1 MTKYFAE
8 LLGNEESRKRVG
20 DAIVGGTL
28 PHAFLI
34 GGPEGSGKRSFAK
47 LIAAAVNC
55 NGGGDSLPC
64 MTCNNCRRIMEES
77 FIDMRFFAKQKDRA
91 TIGVDDMR
99 LLKEDAMLS
108 GAESANKIYII
119 EDAHCLTV
127 ESQNALLNILE
138 EPPSGVTIILLA
150 TECDRILTTIKSR
163 VQYIAMTIFSDQEI
177 SEYVKANIAEA
188 RDMERLS
195 HEKFR
200 ALIKNAEGIIG
211 KAQLLFNKG
220 DADKNQDERE
230 RILALIDAMSPKAD
244 FTKLHGAICSLP
256 IKRPDLLLTLEKVI
270 SAIRDLIVFKESK
283 SAKLIFFI
291 SNDEI
296 AEYAKTLSMKRLMDV
311 YDALIASHEYCSK
324 NANVGTVLSN
334 LESKIKFG

>member
-1 MTKYFAE
+1 MKKYFTE

-20 DAIVGGTL
+20 TAILDGTL
-28 PHAFLI
+28 PHAFLL
-34 GGPEGSGKRSFAK
+34 GGPEGSGKRTFAK

-55 NGGGDSLPC
+55 TGEGDSIPC
-64 MTCNNCRRIMEES
+64 MRCNNCRRIMEES
-77 FIDMRFFAKQKDRA
+77 FIDMRFFARQRDRA

-163 VQYIAMTIFSDQEI
+163 VQYISMTRFTDDEI
-177 SEYVKANIAEA
+177 AEYVTRNIPEA
-188 RDMERLS
+188 RDMQRIS
-195 HEKFR
+195 QDKFR
-200 ALIKNAEGIIG
+200 ALVKNAEGVIG
-211 KAQLLFNKG
+211 RAIQLFNKSEG
-220 DADKNQDERE
+220 DKNQEERE
-230 RILALIDAMSPKAD
+230 KILALVEAMTPKAEY
-244 FTKLHGAICSLP
+244 TKLHSAIYSLP
-256 IKRPDLLLTLEKVI
+256 SKRQDLVIMLEKLITAV
-270 SAIRDLIVFKESK
+270 RDLIVFKEARG
-283 SAKLIFFI
+283 AKLLFFI
-291 SNDEI
+291 SEDEI
-296 AEYAKTLSMKRLMDV
+296 SEYAKLMTMKRLMDL
-311 YDALIASHEYCSK
+311 YDALILSHEYCTK
-324 NANVGTVLSN
+324 NANVGTVLAN

>member
-1 MTKYFAE
+1 MKKYFTE

-20 DAIVGGTL
+20 TAILDGTL
-28 PHAFLI
+28 PHAFLL
-34 GGPEGSGKRSFAK
+34 GGPEGSGKRTFAK

-55 NGGGDSLPC
+55 TGEGDSLPC
-64 MTCNNCRRIMEES
+64 MRCNNCRRIMEES
-77 FIDMRFFAKQKDRA
+77 FIDMRFFARQRDRA

-163 VQYIAMTIFSDQEI
+163 VQYISMTRFTDEKIA
-177 SEYVKANIAEA
+177 EYVTRNITEA
-188 RDMERLS
+188 RDMQRIS
-195 HEKFR
+195 QDKFH
-200 ALIKNAEGIIG
+200 ALIKNAEGVIG
-211 KAQLLFNKG
+211 RAIQLFNKG
-220 DADKNQDERE
+220 EGDKNQEERE
-230 RILALIDAMSPKAD
+230 KILALVEAMTPKAEY
-244 FTKLHGAICSLP
+244 TRLHSAIYSLP
-256 IKRPDLLLTLEKVI
+256 SKRQDLVIMLEKLITAV
-270 SAIRDLIVFKESK
+270 RDLMIFKESRG
-283 SAKLIFFI
+283 AKLLFFI
-291 SNDEI
+291 SENEI
-296 AEYAKTLSMKRLMDV
+296 SEYARLMTMKRLMDL
-311 YDALIASHEYCSK
+311 YDALILSHEYCTK
-324 NANVGTVLSN
+324 NANVGTVLAN